1 MNTGY
6 NPVSSLAFL
15 LPQSCSLN
23 SPLNKK
29 PGGNSK
35 STILQFHLIIALLI
49 ASLHCASYE
58 LFFLPLLTVVL
69 IPVTEAKTFPHFFC
83 PFLHFCSTLN
93 LFIVQSYD
101 DSAFPNS
108 HLMTYY
114 HE

>member
-49 ASLHCASYE
+49 ASLHCASY
-58 LFFLPLLTVVL
+58 
-69 IPVTEAKTFPHFFC
+69 
-83 PFLHFCSTLN
+83 
-93 LFIVQSYD
+93 
-101 DSAFPNS
+101 
-108 HLMTYY
+108 
-114 HE
+114 